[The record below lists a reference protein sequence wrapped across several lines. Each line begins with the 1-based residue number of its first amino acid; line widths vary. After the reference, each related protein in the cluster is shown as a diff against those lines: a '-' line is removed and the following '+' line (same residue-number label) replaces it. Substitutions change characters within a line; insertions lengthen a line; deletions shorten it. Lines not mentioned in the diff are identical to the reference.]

1 MWSCSKWVT
10 LCGTFRTKEKRK
22 GYRGKRNTN
31 CGYRGSNP
39 YWHARYIEKGRC
51 VCYWKEEKDQRYI
64 QEESNYALIL
74 EEQVLPGV
82 EEEETP
88 LMKVERNNP
97 REHVVCEE
105 HVEGC
110 IFSLLNNKRKEKIYS
125 RKRKGVE
132 ESSLA
137 PLGMGWALKMTPNK
151 MMGDFFWKQRT
162 SKCICVYGSIH
173 IFLLGC
179 FIMKFIFQ
187 NMNIINKYACRLAD
201 SGIV

>member
-1 MWSCSKWVT
+1 M
-10 LCGTFRTKEKRK
+10 
-22 GYRGKRNTN
+22 
-31 CGYRGSNP
+31 
-39 YWHARYIEKGRC
+39 
-51 VCYWKEEKDQRYI
+51 
-64 QEESNYALIL
+64 IL

-151 MMGDFFWKQRT
+151 MMGDFF
-162 SKCICVYGSIH
+162 
-173 IFLLGC
+173 
-179 FIMKFIFQ
+179 
-187 NMNIINKYACRLAD
+187 
-201 SGIV
+201 